1 MEANKY
7 SDDARTHLTFIE
19 GVISRM
25 NSNSFSMKGWMVTV
39 VAALAA
45 LFAGSTSGNAKVYL
59 YIAIIPVII
68 FWCLDTYYLQLEKK
82 YRKLYED
89 TVAGNVELYS
99 MNIDNYNGEV
109 CYFKVMISKTE
120 WPVYIPVLVLL
131 IVALIWF
138 A

>member
-1 MEANKY
+1 METNKY

-45 LFAGSTSGNAKVYL
+45 LYAGSTAGNAEVYL
-59 YIAIIPVII
+59 YIAILPVMI

-82 YRKLYED
+82 FRMLYDD
-89 TVAGNVELYS
+89 TVAGSVELYS
-99 MNIDNYNGEV
+99 MNIDNYKDKIQRIYE
-109 CYFKVMISKTE
+109 T
-120 WPVYIPVLVLL
+120 L
-131 IVALIWF
+131 
-138 A
+138 

>member
-1 MEANKY
+1 METNKY

-45 LFAGSTSGNAKVYL
+45 LYAGSTAGNAEVYL
-59 YIAIIPVII
+59 YIAILPVMI

-82 YRKLYED
+82 FRMLYDD
-89 TVAGNVELYS
+89 TVAGSVELYS
-99 MNIDNYNGEV
+99 MNIDNYKDKV

-120 WPVYIPVLVLL
+120 WPVYIPVLALL
-131 IVALIWF
+131 VVAIIWF
-138 A
+138 V

>member
-1 MEANKY
+1 MEARKY
-7 SDDARTHLTFIE
+7 SDDERTHLSFIE

-45 LFAGSTSGNAKVYL
+45 LYAGSTSQQAEVYL
-59 YIAIIPVII
+59 YIAIMPVMI

-82 YRKLYED
+82 FRMLYED
-89 TVAGNVELYS
+89 TVAGKVELYS
-99 MNIDNYNGEV
+99 MKIDKYKGEV

-131 IVALIWF
+131 VVTLIWF
-138 A
+138 V